1 MKGTIVRCLKSLV
14 EEKAGQ
20 ETWDEIVT
28 ESGVALP
35 KIINLSMDIPD
46 GDTVKLLESAC
57 KVLGLT
63 LSQAAD
69 AFGKYWMTEY
79 APAIYKSHF
88 DRYRDAR
95 AVLLGVDDIH
105 RLTTATVPNAHPPRF
120 DYEEVDD
127 RTLDIV
133 YNSSRGMIDLLMGLA
148 RGVGA
153 YFNERLTVSKVGSD
167 RVRVRFS

>member
-14 EEKAGQ
+14 EAKGGE
-20 ETWDEIVT
+20 ETWDRVVT
-28 ESGVALP
+28 ESGVELP

-46 GDTVKLLESAC
+46 GDTVRLLEATC

-95 AVLLGVDDIH
+95 SFILGVDDIH

-120 DYEEVDD
+120 EYHEVDD

-133 YNSSRGMIDLLMGLA
+133 YTSSRGMIDMLMGLA

-153 YFNERLTVSKVGSD
+153 YFNEGLTVSKAGSG
-167 RVRVRFS
+167 RVRVRFN